1 MAGEEAGSAHTPPA
15 DMVLAYAAMVPILA
29 GAGIVVIAWPAP
41 LVLRLL
47 VLWAGSILCFLG
59 GVRRG
64 TAFYTPGGASLGEQA
79 TMLWIF
85 GTGVAAVVTPAAWAA
100 LLVLVVGYASV
111 AVLDRRAAR
120 QSVAPLFFAGLRPPQ
135 MLVAVVSL
143 AAALLRVLVG

>member
-1 MAGEEAGSAHTPPA
+1 MADREAGSARTPPA
-15 DMVLAYAAMVPILA
+15 DMVLAYAAMAPIA
-29 GAGIVVIAWPAP
+29 VGAGIVVLAWPAP

-64 TAFYTPGGASLGEQA
+64 TSFYTPGGASLGEQA

-85 GTGVAAVVTPAAWAA
+85 GTGFVAMVLPAAWAA
-100 LLVLVVGYASV
+100 LLLLVAGYASV

-120 QSVAPLFFAGLRPPQ
+120 QGVAPRFFAGLRPPQ
-135 MLVAVVSL
+135 MLVAVVCL
-143 AAALLRVLVG
+143 AVALVRVLAG